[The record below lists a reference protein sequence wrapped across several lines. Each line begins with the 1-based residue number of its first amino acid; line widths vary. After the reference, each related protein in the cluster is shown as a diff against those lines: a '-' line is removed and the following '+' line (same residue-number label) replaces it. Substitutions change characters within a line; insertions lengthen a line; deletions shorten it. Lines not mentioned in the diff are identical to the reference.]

1 MTIYD
6 NNHHQILLQ
15 AKIAMPKSTCD
26 VAIGGLG
33 KKHEVLY
40 ENPGFL
46 FMSRENTRYNFI
58 PNKFVGFR
66 RLGYIYIYI
75 GPHKNTPRDLGYSTF
90 SQTHIKTLGL
100 V

>member
-26 VAIGGLG
+26 VAIGGFG

-66 RLGYIYIYI
+66 RLGYIYNHI
-75 GPHKNTPRDLGYSTF
+75 NTCDNVMV
-90 SQTHIKTLGL
+90 L
-100 V
+100 VGFIMVFWCS

>member
-66 RLGYIYIYI
+66 RLGYIYILDHTKI
-75 GPHKNTPRDLGYSTF
+75 HPGIWG
-90 SQTHIKTLGL
+90 TLL
-100 V
+100 SVKLTLKP